1 MVILGLG
8 SNVGDKLANLRFAL
22 HLIKKIP
29 AFSVAHVSPVYLS
42 DALLPDNAPVTWDTP
57 YLNLALLC
65 ETTLT
70 PYALLH
76 HVKEIEKKIGRTPEK
91 VWGPRIIDIDI
102 LAWDALI
109 QHDEK
114 LHIPHEHLDERP
126 FALWPLADV
135 APFWMDPLNNKTAA
149 EMVAKWGSRFNGKA
163 PFHTQQIAQRID
175 TPQLMGIINATPDS
189 FSDGGKYT
197 NDRLAADYAHQLVLA
212 GAEIIDIG
220 AEATNPKATAISPEE
235 EWRRL
240 EPVLTA
246 IMTQSTKMFIKPK
259 ISIDTRHPDVAKKAL
274 VLGADWIN
282 DVSGL
287 ENAAMRDV
295 VANNACDIVVMHHLG
310 IPVNK
315 ALTLPLNQ
323 NPIDLVLRWGEA
335 RLAEITQQGIAQE
348 RLIFDVGIG
357 FGKTAEQSLALLRHI
372 DQFHQLGVR
381 LLVGHSRKRFLNLF
395 TDKPF
400 AERDIETTV
409 LSLQLAQQQIHYLRV
424 HNIEMHARAFK
435 IAGS

>member
-76 HVKEIEKKIGRTPEK
+76 HVKEIEKKIGRAPEK

-102 LAWDALI
+102 LGWDALI

-149 EMVAKWGSRFNGKA
+149 EIVTKWGSR
-163 PFHTQQIAQRID
+163 
-175 TPQLMGIINATPDS
+175 S
-189 FSDGGKYT
+189 
-197 NDRLAADYAHQLVLA
+197 
-212 GAEIIDIG
+212 
-220 AEATNPKATAISPEE
+220 EE
-235 EWRRL
+235 
-240 EPVLTA
+240 
-246 IMTQSTKMFIKPK
+246 
-259 ISIDTRHPDVAKKAL
+259 
-274 VLGADWIN
+274 
-282 DVSGL
+282 
-287 ENAAMRDV
+287 
-295 VANNACDIVVMHHLG
+295 
-310 IPVNK
+310 
-315 ALTLPLNQ
+315 
-323 NPIDLVLRWGEA
+323 
-335 RLAEITQQGIAQE
+335 
-348 RLIFDVGIG
+348 
-357 FGKTAEQSLALLRHI
+357 
-372 DQFHQLGVR
+372 
-381 LLVGHSRKRFLNLF
+381 
-395 TDKPF
+395 
-400 AERDIETTV
+400 
-409 LSLQLAQQQIHYLRV
+409 
-424 HNIEMHARAFK
+424 
-435 IAGS
+435 